1 MLEFEAKKGKLHVA
15 QAATKQNHYPTLE
28 SVTYVFY
35 PPNLDSIFLPAW
47 TLTTFLCRPFSDT
60 ASKTSRRAKFPSTE
74 PSRAPLDLQR

>member
-47 TLTTFLCRPFSDT
+47 TLTTVPLSSILRYRLEDLKTGEVSIYRAVPGT
-60 ASKTSRRAKFPSTE
+60 A
-74 PSRAPLDLQR
+74 